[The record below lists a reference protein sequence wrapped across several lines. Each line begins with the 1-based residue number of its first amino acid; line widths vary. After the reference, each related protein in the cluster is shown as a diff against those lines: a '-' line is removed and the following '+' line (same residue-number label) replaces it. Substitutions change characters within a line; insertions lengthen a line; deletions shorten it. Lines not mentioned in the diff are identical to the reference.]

1 MKKISNA
8 LQPLA
13 LTATTVV
20 ASFALFQSTPAQ
32 AALLVN
38 GGFEASTDQITT
50 PPGWYNIGHSDGV
63 ISYDLFGTPAYEGL
77 YFYDLGGFGN
87 PFGPI
92 GDGIAQNFATTIGQ
106 TYQVT
111 FGLTSEN
118 VAGDSTLRAS
128 AGAAFVDYVLGVSGS
143 GAFKK
148 PFTTQNFN
156 FVANSNLT
164 TLSFI
169 HTAGTGGNNDPV
181 IDGVS
186 VVQLG
191 QPTSVPEPFTI
202 IGTLIGGT
210 AAFRMKKRFKT
221 TNKL

>member
-1 MKKISNA
+1 
-8 LQPLA
+8 LA
-13 LTATTVV
+13 
-20 ASFALFQSTPAQ
+20 

-38 GGFEASTDQITT
+38 GGFESSTSTTTT
-50 PPGWYNIGHSDGV
+50 PPGWYNIGHTEGV
-63 ISYDLFGTPAYEGL
+63 ISYAEFGTPAYEGR

-87 PFGPI
+87 ASGPI
-92 GDGIAQNFATTIGQ
+92 GDGIAQDFATTLGQ

-111 FGLTSEN
+111 FGLSSEN
-118 VAGDSTLRAS
+118 QSGIETLRAS
-128 AGAAFVDYVLGVSGS
+128 AGSAFVDYVLNVSGT
-143 GAFKK
+143 GVFKK
-148 PFTTQNFN
+148 SFTTQSFN
-156 FVANSNLT
+156 FVANSSLT

-169 HTAGTGGNNDPV
+169 HTAGTGGSNDPM

-202 IGTLIGGT
+202 FGTLVGGT
-210 AAFRMKKRFKT
+210 AAFRMKKRFKA